1 MLLDLALDLAH
12 ALDPVA
18 FVQDRL
24 KFEPDPWQARLL
36 RSCAPWI
43 LLNCCRQSGK
53 STTTAAVALH
63 TAIYDPGLI
72 LLVSPSL
79 RQSKELFAKVTGFL
93 KDLEPAEVLEEDNKS
108 SCTLANSARV
118 VSLPGDPDTLR
129 GYSAPKLIIKDEAS
143 YVSDAMQAAL
153 DPMLAVSKGR
163 LIEMSSP
170 NGKRGHFYEN
180 WQGGIDVE
188 RIKIIGRECPRIG
201 AEFLE
206 KMRQKLGPMLF
217 SQEFEGEFIDAEEL
231 GFFIRDDRIGAGER
245 FREVPM
251 TFPPSIFQVG
261 HLERVPLGTPYP
273 GIVAHVGRL
282 LDKLPAGTELVIDLT
297 GVGRPVFDMFV
308 YSGIS
313 PLGVLITA
321 GASETRDGPICGVP
335 KLTLVSR
342 LQALLH
348 EGRLKILREL
358 AEAETL
364 VRELQD
370 FRVEFTAA
378 GHLTFNAR
386 TGKHDDL
393 VLALAIAVWRAY
405 GGGMASYGVWELT
418 RRQAMGSRANE
429 PRYFVGVDLGQSR
442 DPTAI
447 AVVRRVDP
455 VS

>member
-1 MLLDLALDLAH
+1 MPLDLALDLAH

-36 RSCAPWI
+36 RSRAPWI

-53 STTTAAVALH
+53 STTTAALALH

-108 SCTLANSARV
+108 CCALANGARV

-143 YVSDAMQAAL
+143 YVSDAMQ
-153 DPMLAVSKGR
+153 AVSKGR

-188 RIKIIGRECPRIG
+188 RIKIIGRQCPRIG

-217 SQEFEGEFIDAEEL
+217 AQEFEGEFIDAESSAFSSEMIEL
-231 GFFIRDDRIGAGER
+231 ALVDDFER
-245 FREVPM
+245 FV
-251 TFPPSIFQVG
+251 Q
-261 HLERVPLGTPYP
+261 
-273 GIVAHVGRL
+273 
-282 LDKLPAGTELVIDLT
+282 
-297 GVGRPVFDMFV
+297 
-308 YSGIS
+308 
-313 PLGVLITA
+313 
-321 GASETRDGPICGVP
+321 
-335 KLTLVSR
+335 
-342 LQALLH
+342 
-348 EGRLKILREL
+348 
-358 AEAETL
+358 
-364 VRELQD
+364 
-370 FRVEFTAA
+370 
-378 GHLTFNAR
+378 
-386 TGKHDDL
+386 
-393 VLALAIAVWRAY
+393 
-405 GGGMASYGVWELT
+405 
-418 RRQAMGSRANE
+418 
-429 PRYFVGVDLGQSR
+429 
-442 DPTAI
+442 
-447 AVVRRVDP
+447 
-455 VS
+455 

>member
-79 RQSKELFAKVTGFL
+79 RQSK
-93 KDLEPAEVLEEDNKS
+93 DNKS

-217 SQEFEGEFIDAEEL
+217 SQEFEGEFIDAESSAFSSEMIEL
-231 GFFIRDDRIGAGER
+231 A
-245 FREVPM
+245 
-251 TFPPSIFQVG
+251 
-261 HLERVPLGTPYP
+261 
-273 GIVAHVGRL
+273 
-282 LDKLPAGTELVIDLT
+282 
-297 GVGRPVFDMFV
+297 
-308 YSGIS
+308 
-313 PLGVLITA
+313 
-321 GASETRDGPICGVP
+321 
-335 KLTLVSR
+335 LVS
-342 LQALLH
+342 
-348 EGRLKILREL
+348 
-358 AEAETL
+358 
-364 VRELQD
+364 D
-370 FRVEFTAA
+370 FAKF
-378 GHLTFNAR
+378 
-386 TGKHDDL
+386 
-393 VLALAIAVWRAY
+393 
-405 GGGMASYGVWELT
+405 
-418 RRQAMGSRANE
+418 
-429 PRYFVGVDLGQSR
+429 P
-442 DPTAI
+442 
-447 AVVRRVDP
+447 
-455 VS
+455 